1 MTIGKDEKNTNYTL
15 KDQKLQKVMEEKDIG
30 VTIDDQLEFESHIS
44 EKINKANKMF
54 GLLRRSFNCLDIKT
68 FICLYK
74 TMVRT
79 HLDYASSVWS
89 PYKIKHIEM
98 IENVQ
103 RRCTRQ
109 LPYLKDL
116 SYPE

>member
-54 GLLRRSFNCLDIKT
+54 GLLRRSFNCLDI
-68 FICLYK
+68 
-74 TMVRT
+74 
-79 HLDYASSVWS
+79 
-89 PYKIKHIEM
+89 
-98 IENVQ
+98 
-103 RRCTRQ
+103 
-109 LPYLKDL
+109 
-116 SYPE
+116 